1 MALAVHVRAA
11 LSGDTLHIGD
21 VVVTMSYPG
30 MFTVT
35 AIDAAHVTIV
45 DRNGVSRTVVA
56 ANVRRVTRDPG
67 AS

>member
-1 MALAVHVRAA
+1 MVSV
-11 LSGDTLHIGD
+11 GD

-35 AIDAAHVTIV
+35 HIQGDQVTII
-45 DRNGVSRTVVA
+45 DRNGVSRTVLT
-56 ANVRRVTRDPG
+56 ANMRRVTREPG

>member
-1 MALAVHVRAA
+1 MND
-11 LSGDTLHIGD
+11 DTLRVGD

-35 AIDAAHVTIV
+35 ALAGEQVTIV
-45 DRNGVSRTVVA
+45 DANGVSRTVIA
-56 ANVRRVTRDPG
+56 ANVRRVTREPG